1 MSQKRLQTLKTIY
14 QQSKKKS
21 VQFIGS
27 GEEQDAQK
35 KYVEEFRTNIG
46 DKSIRIVINVGS
58 NNNGGGGAKE
68 SMESSPH
75 KMVALNGRNI
85 DLHAP

>member
-1 MSQKRLQTLKTIY
+1 M
-14 QQSKKKS
+14 
-21 VQFIGS
+21 
-27 GEEQDAQK
+27 
-35 KYVEEFRTNIG
+35 EEFRTNIG

-58 NNNGGGGAKE
+58 NNNAGGGAKE

>member
-1 MSQKRLQTLKTIY
+1 MH
-14 QQSKKKS
+14 
-21 VQFIGS
+21 
-27 GEEQDAQK
+27 K

-58 NNNGGGGAKE
+58 SGNGTGGTAKE
-68 SMESSPH
+68 SMESSTN
-75 KMVALNGRNI
+75 KMTALNGRTL

>member
-1 MSQKRLQTLKTIY
+1 
-14 QQSKKKS
+14 
-21 VQFIGS
+21 
-27 GEEQDAQK
+27 
-35 KYVEEFRTNIG
+35 VEEFRTNIG

-58 NNNGGGGAKE
+58 NNNGGNAKE
-68 SMESSPH
+68 SIESSPH

>member
-1 MSQKRLQTLKTIY
+1 
-14 QQSKKKS
+14 
-21 VQFIGS
+21 
-27 GEEQDAQK
+27 
-35 KYVEEFRTNIG
+35 VEEFRTNIG
-46 DKSIRIVINVGS
+46 DKSIRIVINVDS

-68 SMESSPH
+68 SMENSPH